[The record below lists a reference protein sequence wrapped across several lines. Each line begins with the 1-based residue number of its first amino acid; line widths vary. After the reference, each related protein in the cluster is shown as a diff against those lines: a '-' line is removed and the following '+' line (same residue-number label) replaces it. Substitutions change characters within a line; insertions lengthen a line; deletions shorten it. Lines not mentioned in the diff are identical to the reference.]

1 MPHTLVHPVT
11 RSPLWHD
18 TAHSLT
24 DGTHRVPVVSGIP
37 FLRQGRDRLLQ
48 TLLSAL
54 DRGDTTQALILAL
67 QDQDDWAP
75 LPPPDAAALRDLV
88 TGNQSFRDA
97 MTALNFGPVAHYFA
111 HRWSAPT
118 FLSALG
124 LLAAYAPLDRPL
136 IDLACGTGQVLR
148 EVALRGGTAI
158 GVDQVF
164 AKLWLGQRYLGL
176 DDLVCADAE
185 TLPFGPADAPR
196 TILCH
201 DALYFFH
208 DAAKS
213 TVIARMTDA
222 AGPNGT
228 VLLGHCHVRDHPHAG
243 DRAHPLTVA
252 DWQSLMPGATCHD
265 DAALTQWFLSRG
277 DTPLTA
283 HDGRPVAAVSL
294 ASGTR
299 LARPVPFWDPVGPLV
314 ENPLLV
320 RSVGGLRPDWPLPA
334 FAEEYADAGYLAV
347 PDAAV
352 ERARSRADRFARRT
366 LLPLPE
372 RW

>member
-1 MPHTLVHPVT
+1 M
-11 RSPLWHD
+11 WHD

-24 DGTHRVPVVSGIP
+24 DGTNRVPVVSGIP
-37 FLRQGRDRLLQ
+37 FLRQGRDQLSR
-48 TLLSAL
+48 TLLSTL
-54 DRGDTTQALILAL
+54 DAGDTTEALVLSL

-75 LPPPDAAALRDLV
+75 LPPPDATRVRDMV
-88 TGNQSFRDA
+88 TGDLSFRDA
-97 MTALNFGPVAHYFA
+97 MAALNFGPVAHYFA

-118 FLSALG
+118 FLSAMG

-136 IDLACGTGQVLR
+136 IDLACGTGQILR

-176 DDLVCADAE
+176 DGLVCADAE
-185 TLPFGPADAPR
+185 TLPFGPAGGPR
-196 TILCH
+196 TVLCH
-201 DALYFFH
+201 DALYFLP
-208 DAAKS
+208 DATKKD
-213 TVIARMTDA
+213 VIARMTQA
-222 AGPNGT
+222 AGPGGT

-252 DWQSLMPGATCHD
+252 EWHALMPNATCHD
-265 DAALTQWFLSRG
+265 DAALTRWFLDRG
-277 DTPLTA
+277 AAPLSP
-283 HDGRPVAAVSL
+283 HDGAPVAAISL
-294 ASGTR
+294 ATGER
-299 LARPVPFWDPVGPLV
+299 LAQPVTYWNPVGALV

-320 RSVGGLRPDWPLPA
+320 PIAGGLRPDWPLPA
-334 FAEEYADAGYLAV
+334 FAEEYADAEYLAV
-347 PDAAV
+347 PDAAS

-372 RW
+372 GW

>member
-1 MPHTLVHPVT
+1 MPDTLVHPVT
-11 RSPLWHD
+11 RRPLWHD
-18 TAHSLT
+18 TPHSLT
-24 DGTHRVPVVSGIP
+24 DGTNRAPVVSGIP
-37 FLRQGRDRLLQ
+37 FLRQGRDHLSQ
-48 TLLSAL
+48 ALLSTL
-54 DRGDTTQALILAL
+54 DAGDTIGALILAL

-75 LPPPDAAALRDLV
+75 LPPPDAMTVRDVV
-88 TGNQSFRDA
+88 TGDLTFRDS

-118 FLSALG
+118 FLSAMG

-176 DDLVCADAE
+176 NDLVCADAE
-185 TLPFGPADAPR
+185 TLPFGPAYAPC
-196 TILCH
+196 TVLCH
-201 DALYFFH
+201 DALYFLP

-213 TVIARMTDA
+213 TVIARMKDV
-222 AGPNGT
+222 AGSGGT
-228 VLLGHCHVRDHPHAG
+228 VLLGHCHIRGHPHAG
-243 DRAHPLTVA
+243 DRAHPLCVA
-252 DWQSLMPGATCHD
+252 GWQSLMPDATCHD

-277 DTPLTA
+277 DMHLDA
-283 HDGRPVAAVSL
+283 HDDRPVAAVSL
-294 ASGTR
+294 ASGAR
-299 LARPVPFWDPVGPLV
+299 LLRAVPFWDPVGPLV

-320 RSVGGLRPDWPLPA
+320 RSEGGLRPDWPLPA
-334 FAEEYADAGYLAV
+334 FAEEYADAAYLAV
-347 PDAAV
+347 PDAAA

-372 RW
+372 GW